1 MSKIIFDTGAFKIA
15 VDRISRNIFD
25 ENQNIQ
31 ELAIVG
37 IQNKGVFLAKRIL
50 SDIASLANVDKSL
63 IPFGTL
69 DITLYRDDLDDFG
82 PAMPIIK
89 DTVIPFDMNHKNI
102 ILIDDVLYTGRTV
115 RAALDVLMDFG
126 RPKSIQ
132 LAILVDRGFREL
144 PIEAK
149 YTGVK
154 YESKEFIKVDCE
166 EADGIDK
173 VTVTSVK

>member
-1 MSKIIFDTGAFKIA
+1 MSKIILDAKAFQNA
-15 VDRISRNIFD
+15 VDTISKEIFEDNRNIS
-25 ENQNIQ
+25 

-50 SDIASLANVDKSL
+50 AIVAKLAGIDRKQIS
-63 IPFGTL
+63 FGTL
-69 DITLYRDDLDDFG
+69 DITLHRDDLDDFG
-82 PAMPIIK
+82 SDMPIIK
-89 DTVIPFDMNHKNI
+89 DTVIPFDMSCKNI

-115 RAALDVLMDFG
+115 RSALDVLMDFG

-149 YTGVK
+149 YVGVK
-154 YESKEFIKVDCE
+154 YKSEKFIKVECE
-166 EADGIDK
+166 EMDKIDK
-173 VTVTSVK
+173 VTVAK